1 MRKLLKRAPDDR
13 SGRGRAADADYRR
26 RITGPG
32 RARRVIASRHGHDGR
47 HADDGTTTRRVLDRA
62 PQHPGRYK
70 KENAELKRAN
80 EILKAAASFFAA
92 ELCATRRDV
101 DREAVKGRIR
111 WAVAAA

>member
-1 MRKLLKRAPDDR
+1 VAALLTPTTAAGSPAP
-13 SGRGRAADADYRR
+13 AAPVGSSPAG
-26 RITGPG
+26 T
-32 RARRVIASRHGHDGR
+32 ATTAR